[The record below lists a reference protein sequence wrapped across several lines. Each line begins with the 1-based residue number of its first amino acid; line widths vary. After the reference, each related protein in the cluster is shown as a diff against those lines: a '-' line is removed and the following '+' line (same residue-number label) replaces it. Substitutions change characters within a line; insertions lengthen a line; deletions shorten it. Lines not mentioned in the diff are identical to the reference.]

1 MKFLMLFM
9 GLAGQPDATD
19 DQTVAYNAKW
29 GEYMGSLAQSGKL
42 LSGLPLQSSGKVV
55 TRDGVSDVDLKPV
68 DIGGYQI
75 IEANSEDEAIE
86 IARGAPHVALGGA
99 TVVRPCDETRAQP
112 DG

>member
-19 DQTVAYNAKW
+19 DQTVAYNARW
-29 GEYMGSLAQSGKL
+29 GEYMGSLAQGGKL
-42 LSGLPLQSSGKVV
+42 VSGLPLQSSGKVV
-55 TRDGVSDVDLKPV
+55 TRDGVGDLELKPV

-75 IEANSEDEAIE
+75 IEAATVDEAIE
-86 IARGAPHVALGGA
+86 IARGAPHVALGGT

-112 DG
+112 EG